1 VDEMLVETG
10 AMEELFADTRTSAV
24 AEDAYCSVLVTVS
37 WEVLEAGS
45 VVADMATDDTSKAA

>member
-1 VDEMLVETG
+1 ML
-10 AMEELFADTRTSAV
+10 ADTRTSAV